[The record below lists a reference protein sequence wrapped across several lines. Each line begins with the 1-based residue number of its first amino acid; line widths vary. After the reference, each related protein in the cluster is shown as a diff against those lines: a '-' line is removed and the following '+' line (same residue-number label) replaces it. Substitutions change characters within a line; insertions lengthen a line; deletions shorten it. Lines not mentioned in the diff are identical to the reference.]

1 MKIVSL
7 DGYLVNPGD
16 LSWAPFEALGEFVAY
31 ARTPKHKQI
40 ERLHD
45 ADAVLMNRSRL
56 VPEIWAACPNLKY
69 LGMLSTGYNQ
79 VDLNVCKRHG
89 VVVTNVPNYGEQAVA
104 QFALGL
110 MLDLANQTSLRLQS
124 VKNDCMSDV
133 DAHWRD
139 WVQPMMALPG
149 RTLGIIGLGRIGM
162 TLAEMARGIGMNVIA
177 YARTE
182 RDEGRRLVTY
192 MSVEEVLGKSDVVSL
207 HLPLTPETY
216 HVINEKTLAL
226 MKPHAFL
233 INTARGGLI
242 DEAALLSA
250 LDAGHLGGVALD
262 VVSHEPARADNPL
275 LAYERVRVTPHIAWG
290 YRTARQRMLDVAAEN
305 LRSYLQGGNL
315 NRIV

>member
-31 ARTPKHKQI
+31 DRTPKEEQMA
-40 ERLHD
+40 RLQD

-56 VPEIWAACPNLKY
+56 VPEIWAACPKLKY

-79 VDLNVCKRHG
+79 VDLEACKRHG
-89 VVVTNVPNYGEQAVA
+89 VAVTNVPNYGEQAVA

-110 MLDLANQTSLRLQS
+110 LFDLANQTSRHLQS

-133 DAHWRD
+133 DAHWGD
-139 WVQPMMALPG
+139 WVRPMMALPG

-162 TLAEMARGIGMNVIA
+162 ALAEMACGIGMNVIA

-182 RDEGRRLVTY
+182 REEGRRLVTY
-192 MSVEEVLGKSDVVSL
+192 MSIRDVLAKSDAVSL
-207 HLPLTPETY
+207 HLPLTPDTR
-216 HVINEKTLAL
+216 HLINADALAL

-242 DEAALLSA
+242 DEAALLQA

-262 VVSHEPARADNPL
+262 VIAHEPARADNPL
-275 LAYERVRVTPHIAWG
+275 LHYDRVRVTPHIAWG
-290 YRTARQRMLDVAAEN
+290 YRSARQRMLDTALQN
-305 LRSYLQGGNL
+305 LQSYLQGGML